1 MLLLSS
7 VLLSRPAAAAWQPP
21 VLPVASSRGL
31 AAPMMALGGRANLP
45 PAALEVSN
53 RFKKRYEPKQLE
65 PIWRALRQCYGSEE
79 LVLQAV
85 RENPQILNPSYS
97 RPERIQASKACL
109 VEIMGEAD
117 TLEVMLKNPAVL
129 QCGSALAGAQASEIK
144 GFATLRFV
152 GNRCALPGRPCLRPC
167 STGGAYGQGIAPFGR
182 SLPTGRRPKALPP
195 VPTDTATPRLT
206 PRLTHASRL
215 IPQAARLPAIGLVFG
230 LTCYGVAYSN
240 APSGTTA
247 EADAAL
253 AIIKPALGLVFGS
266 LFAATVY
273 GVTTAGRPGKS

>member
-1 MLLLSS
+1 M
-7 VLLSRPAAAAWQPP
+7 V
-21 VLPVASSRGL
+21 
-31 AAPMMALGGRANLP
+31 
-45 PAALEVSN
+45 
-53 RFKKRYEPKQLE
+53 
-65 PIWRALRQCYGSEE
+65 
-79 LVLQAV
+79 
-85 RENPQILNPSYS
+85 
-97 RPERIQASKACL
+97 
-109 VEIMGEAD
+109 
-117 TLEVMLKNPAVL
+117 
-129 QCGSALAGAQASEIK
+129 
-144 GFATLRFV
+144 
-152 GNRCALPGRPCLRPC
+152 
-167 STGGAYGQGIAPFGR
+167 YGQGIAPFGR
-182 SLPTGRRPKALPP
+182 SLPTGRRPKAPPP

-240 APSGTTA
+240 APGGTTA